1 MYAVYNDGSLI
12 YAPNVSN
19 RGYTISSPKI
29 TYELNKAGSFEFILP
44 CTNPMYAEIKKLK
57 SIITVFQDNVEIWR
71 GRVLN
76 DEKDFNL
83 NKSVFC
89 EGELAFLNDVWHDPY
104 DYSEEGITIDSFF
117 SAVMNYYNGYCSSNR
132 TLYKGSIT
140 AVDGTSLFYPVSS
153 DYKQTF
159 SILKD
164 ELISQYGGFLRI
176 RKGSDGKRYL
186 DWVDDIGSISSQTI
200 RFGEGLLDI
209 DEYIDATESYSY
221 MIPIGAED
229 EDGNVLDI
237 SSVNEQTP
245 GKKYIY
251 SSEAE
256 ELFGKIYK
264 VVTFSE
270 IEDAKELY
278 DAAMTML
285 SDSVEMSVTITI
297 KAIDLHLIDVHTD
310 GFSIGDYILVVSI
323 PHGINNRYVLNKMV
337 LDLVDPENNEYTLG
351 AGFTALTDEQV
362 ASTKLGETA
371 ISVAENAESVANG
384 VSSGQ
389 MNYVTLAVF
398 NGFVTEV
405 NNRIS
410 ELEKEIEALK
420 QGGTT

>member
-1 MYAVYNDGSLI
+1 MYAVYSDGALI

-19 RGYTISSPKI
+19 RGYAISSPKI

-44 CTNPMYAEIKKLK
+44 YTNPMYAEIKKLK
-57 SIITVFQDNVEIWR
+57 SIITVVQDNVEIWR

-76 DEKDFNL
+76 DEKDFYL

-89 EGELAFLNDVWHDPY
+89 EGELAFLNDVWHNPY
-104 DYSEEGITIDSFF
+104 DYSKDGITIDAFF
-117 SAVMNYYNGYCSSNR
+117 AAVMNFYNRYCSSNR
-132 TLYKGSIT
+132 NLYKGNIT
-140 AVDGTSLFYPVSS
+140 AVDESSLIYPVSS

-159 SILKD
+159 SILMD
-164 ELISQYGGFLRI
+164 ELISQYGGFLRV
-176 RKGSDGKRYL
+176 RKGNDGKRYL
-186 DWVDDIGSISSQTI
+186 DWVDDIGSVSSQTI

-229 EDGNVLDI
+229 EDGNVIDI

-245 GKKYIY
+245 GKNYVY

-278 DAAMTML
+278 DVAMTML

-310 GFSIGDYILVVSI
+310 SFSIGDYILVVSI
-323 PHGINNRYVLNKMV
+323 PHGINSRYILNKMV

-351 AGFTALTDEQV
+351 AGFRALTDEQV